1 MGMDPT
7 LSTINA
13 SLQEMTGASLPAPK
27 DLQDLEQQ
35 LSDYINHLIQFDF
48 NRLVQLLYRIDI
60 SEARLKQLLQLHPQE
75 EAGKLIA
82 QVMIERQLEKIKSRA
97 RYSSP
102 ADPESKEEKW

>member
-1 MGMDPT
+1 MDST
-7 LSTINA
+7 LSAINA
-13 SLQEMTGASLPAPK
+13 SLEETTGASLPAPK

-35 LSDYINHLIQFDF
+35 LANYINYLIQSDF

-60 SEARLKQLLQLHPQE
+60 SEARIKQLLQLNPQE

-82 QVMIERQLEKIKSRA
+82 QVMIERQLEKLKSRA

>member
-1 MGMDPT
+1 MNST
-7 LSTINA
+7 LSALNA
-13 SLQEMTGASLPAPK
+13 SLKETTGAFLPAPK

-35 LSDYINHLIQFDF
+35 LAHYINNLIQSDF

-60 SEARLKQLLQLHPQE
+60 SEARIKQLLQLNPQE

-82 QVMIERQLEKIKSRA
+82 QAMIERQLEKLKSRA